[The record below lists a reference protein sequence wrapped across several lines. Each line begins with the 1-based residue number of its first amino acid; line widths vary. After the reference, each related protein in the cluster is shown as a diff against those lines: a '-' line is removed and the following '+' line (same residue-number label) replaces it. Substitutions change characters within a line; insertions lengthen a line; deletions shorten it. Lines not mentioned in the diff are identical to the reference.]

1 MHKLVNEVTVAST
14 VLPLDILLSSEN
26 QHNQSGSTA
35 ISVLIRD
42 NKIYC
47 VCIHT
52 HNCYYYTPLYIP
64 IYTHTNTVT
73 DA

>member
-52 HNCYYYTPLYIP
+52 QLLLLHTPAHTN
-64 IYTHTNTVT
+64 IYTH
-73 DA
+73 